1 MGIDCIYMRIF
12 WCARSDRQ
20 VSRRFTITSLPALA
34 SLDISGC
41 VVLTSVDLTG
51 TDNLTTF
58 NVTSAGNSSSTGY
71 LHFTLTASDT
81 YYTTQITGWNS
92 LYMEIN

>member
-1 MGIDCIYMRIF
+1 MRIF